1 MVKFED
7 NLKIIELIDTYGSLL
22 TDKQYKI
29 MCNYFFDNLSFSEI
43 GDNYSIS
50 RQAISDSINQSI
62 KSLEM
67 YESKLHV
74 IARNK
79 ETIRSLTKLSENC
92 NNSQFTNEVNAII
105 ENLRR

>member
-1 MVKFED
+1 MKIED
-7 NLKIIELIDTYGSLL
+7 NLKIIELIDTYGCLL

-62 KSLEM
+62 KSLEL
-67 YESKLHV
+67 YENKLHV
-74 IARNK
+74 IDKMK
-79 ETIRSLTKLSENC
+79 EIIESLTRLSNKC
-92 NNSQFTNEVNAII
+92 NNSEITNEVDSII